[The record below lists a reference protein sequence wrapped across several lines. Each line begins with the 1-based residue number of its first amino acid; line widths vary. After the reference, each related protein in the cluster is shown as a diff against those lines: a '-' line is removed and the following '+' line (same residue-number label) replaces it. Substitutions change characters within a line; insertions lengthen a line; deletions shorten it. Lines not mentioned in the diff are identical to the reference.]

1 MATPYGIKLAVHLIT
16 NHFGNLVAKVCEN
29 LLRRGPLTLQQVIRY
44 TELTPQQ
51 VKNSLLIL
59 IQHNCIQAFSFE
71 SQGGFGDGP
80 KANTQYL
87 ALFGN
92 ILHRMRFPK
101 FLEIVSRE
109 LDQECKE
116 LLEGLLQ
123 NGRLTLVQMVE
134 RAKSKRKDGCR
145 EDVVQ
150 EGLTKLLAAHF
161 VERCPAPEPLVPEPV
176 KVETTSKKRGAKS
189 AKINEESETIEQ
201 RVLAAAGPMEAQRF
215 SMITNTEFD
224 VNGETSTDDSP
235 SLIVGEKRKRDSL
248 ELDRESTAE
257 EGEVVLWRAN
267 FEEFLRR
274 LRHMACIENV
284 RASLDDG
291 AVKVLKAKL
300 DATRGLEK
308 KVKTEKSV
316 PLSLDNIFEEVI
328 KSEEGRVMTLDD
340 VRASLVQLGCPAS
353 ARGTADS
360 YSIDLKKII
369 ESAQNDEV
377 ESIVLKRYGRDAYR
391 IFRLLSKNG
400 RLVETDKISD
410 TTFVEKK
417 DAPKILY
424 KMWKDEY
431 LHMEKLVL
439 APNRNILLWKVNKR
453 PLWEHV
459 LDEMFHAALNL
470 SLRAAYEWDKE
481 KEVINPLEAMTKEER
496 QKQKNIRILLDSS
509 LLKLDD
515 AIMLFHNF

>member
-16 NHFGNLVAKVCEN
+16 NHFGTLVAKVCDN

-59 IQHNCIQAFSFE
+59 IQHNCVQAFTLE

-87 ALFGN
+87 ALFSN

-145 EDVVQ
+145 EDVVR

-161 VERCPAPEPLVPEPV
+161 VECCPAPEPLVPEQV
-176 KVETTSKKRGAKS
+176 KVETTSKKRGTKS

-481 KEVINPLEAMTKEER
+481 KEGGL
-496 QKQKNIRILLDSS
+496 
-509 LLKLDD
+509 
-515 AIMLFHNF
+515 

>member
-16 NHFGNLVAKVCEN
+16 NHFGTLVAKVCDN

-59 IQHNCIQAFSFE
+59 IQHNCVQAFTLE

-87 ALFGN
+87 ALFSN

-145 EDVVQ
+145 EDAVR

-161 VERCPAPEPLVPEPV
+161 VERCPAPEPLVPEQV
-176 KVETTSKKRGAKS
+176 KVETTSKKRGTKS

-308 KVKTEKSV
+308 KVKTEKS
-316 PLSLDNIFEEVI
+316 
-328 KSEEGRVMTLDD
+328 
-340 VRASLVQLGCPAS
+340 
-353 ARGTADS
+353 
-360 YSIDLKKII
+360 DLKKII

-496 QKQKNIRILLDSS
+496 LKQKNIRILLDSS

>member
-1 MATPYGIKLAVHLIT
+1 
-16 NHFGNLVAKVCEN
+16 
-29 LLRRGPLTLQQVIRY
+29 
-44 TELTPQQ
+44 
-51 VKNSLLIL
+51 
-59 IQHNCIQAFSFE
+59 
-71 SQGGFGDGP
+71 
-80 KANTQYL
+80 
-87 ALFGN
+87 
-92 ILHRMRFPK
+92 
-101 FLEIVSRE
+101 
-109 LDQECKE
+109 
-116 LLEGLLQ
+116 
-123 NGRLTLVQMVE
+123 
-134 RAKSKRKDGCR
+134 
-145 EDVVQ
+145 
-150 EGLTKLLAAHF
+150 
-161 VERCPAPEPLVPEPV
+161 
-176 KVETTSKKRGAKS
+176 
-189 AKINEESETIEQ
+189 
-201 RVLAAAGPMEAQRF
+201 MEAQRF

-291 AVKVLKAKL
+291 AVKVLKAML

-308 KVKTEKSV
+308 KVKTEKS
-316 PLSLDNIFEEVI
+316 
-328 KSEEGRVMTLDD
+328 
-340 VRASLVQLGCPAS
+340 
-353 ARGTADS
+353 
-360 YSIDLKKII
+360 DLKKII

>member
-1 MATPYGIKLAVHLIT
+1 MSCTHAHT
-16 NHFGNLVAKVCEN
+16 HF
-29 LLRRGPLTLQQVIRY
+29 
-44 TELTPQQ
+44 
-51 VKNSLLIL
+51 S
-59 IQHNCIQAFSFE
+59 
-71 SQGGFGDGP
+71 
-80 KANTQYL
+80 
-87 ALFGN
+87 
-92 ILHRMRFPK
+92 
-101 FLEIVSRE
+101 
-109 LDQECKE
+109 
-116 LLEGLLQ
+116 
-123 NGRLTLVQMVE
+123 
-134 RAKSKRKDGCR
+134 GCR

-176 KVETTSKKRGAKS
+176 KAETTSKKRGAKS

-215 SMITNTEFD
+215 SMLTNTEFD
-224 VNGETSTDDSP
+224 VNGETSTNDSP
-235 SLIVGEKRKRDSL
+235 SLIIGEKRKRDSL

-340 VRASLVQLGCPAS
+340 VRASLVQLGCSASARGTADSYSIVPLSLDNIFEEVIKSEEGRVMTLDDVRASLVQLGCSAS

>member
-16 NHFGNLVAKVCEN
+16 NHFGTLVAKVCDN

-59 IQHNCIQAFSFE
+59 IQHNCVQAFTLE

-87 ALFGN
+87 ALFSN

-145 EDVVQ
+145 EDVVR

-161 VERCPAPEPLVPEPV
+161 VECCPAPEPLVPEQV
-176 KVETTSKKRGAKS
+176 KVETTSKKRGTKS

-267 FEEFLRR
+267 FEEFLRC

-308 KVKTEKSV
+308 KVKTEKS
-316 PLSLDNIFEEVI
+316 
-328 KSEEGRVMTLDD
+328 
-340 VRASLVQLGCPAS
+340 
-353 ARGTADS
+353 
-360 YSIDLKKII
+360 DLKKII